1 MENNQNLEPPDE
13 QPATGKPKGTQS
25 SGCLIFILKF
35 SAIMG
40 GLIILVVIAFFV
52 SCFL

>member
-13 QPATGKPKGTQS
+13 QPAKGKTQGTS
-25 SGCLIFILKF
+25 STGCLIFILKF

-40 GLIILVVIAFFV
+40 GLILLVVIAFFV